1 MYITLLKTAIVLIM
15 ISLLGGC
22 VGGAVVA
29 GAAVGGASVGV
40 DPRSAEVMFDD
51 ERIELT
57 AAHRIGQTPG
67 LDTTTNIAATSFNH
81 VVLLTGQA
89 TTPQARDTTI
99 DVVRHVDKVRQVHNA
114 VTIGPV
120 SSVESRFKDAGL
132 TTKVKLALLSSKGFS
147 AANAKITTEG
157 KVVYLM
163 GVVSHAM
170 AKNIHDTVQ
179 QVDGV
184 KRVVDVFEYTD

>member
-1 MYITLLKTAIVLIM
+1 MMALL
-15 ISLLGGC
+15 SGC

-29 GAAVGGASVGV
+29 GAVGGASVGV
-40 DPRSAEVMFDD
+40 DPRSAEVMVDD

-67 LDTTTNIAATSFNH
+67 LDKTTNISVTSFNH

-89 TTPQARDTTI
+89 TTQQARDSTI
-99 DVVRHVDKVRQVHNA
+99 DIVRHVDKVRKVHNA
-114 VTIGPV
+114 ITIGPA
-120 SSVESRFKDAGL
+120 SSVESRLNDAGL

-147 AANAKITTEG
+147 AANAKITTEA

-163 GVVSHAM
+163 GIVSHAM
-170 AKNIHDTVQ
+170 AKAIHDTVQ
-179 QVDGV
+179 QVEGV
-184 KRVVDVFEYTD
+184 KRVVNVFEYTD

>member
-1 MYITLLKTAIVLIM
+1 MNIRLLKTLVLLSTIAM
-15 ISLLGGC
+15 LCGC

-29 GAAVGGASVGV
+29 GAVGGASVGV
-40 DPRSAEVMFDD
+40 DPRSAEVMLND

-57 AAHRIGQTPG
+57 AARRIGQAAG
-67 LDTTTNIAATSFNH
+67 LDNTTNISATSFNH
-81 VVLLTGQA
+81 IVLLTGQA
-89 TTPQARDTTI
+89 TTRQARDAAI
-99 DVVRHVDKVRQVHNA
+99 NIVRHVDKVRRVHNA
-114 VTIGPV
+114 ITIGSA
-120 SSVESRFKDAGL
+120 SSVESRFRDAGL

-170 AKNIHDTVQ
+170 AKAIHETVQ

-184 KRVVDVFEYTD
+184 NRVVDVFEYTD